1 MAKNTMKPLEIIPN
15 LSEDPVVAPFF
26 PPNWIPIT
34 VNPDQLRRVLKKLLL
49 GTNGIF
55 REGFLKTFDA
65 RFIDQKHVPS
75 DSSDDF
81 VEIETSRGK
90 HSMQLVLIPALW

>member
-1 MAKNTMKPLEIIPN
+1 MEKNTKIPN
-15 LSEDPVVAPFF
+15 LSQDPVVATTFSSS
-26 PPNWIPIT
+26 WIPIT

-55 REGFLKTFDA
+55 REGFLKTIDA
-65 RFIDQKHVPS
+65 RFKDQKHVPS
-75 DSSDDF
+75 DSRDDF

-90 HSMQLVLIPALW
+90 HSMHLVLIPALW